1 MQKKQ
6 KSKSGDKKK
15 ADEPSM
21 TLQGLEA
28 AEINVLRQ
36 RVITEAPLR
45 GYQSKSNGT
54 LRFDRMP
61 ISTKTLQGLTEANLH
76 IATDI
81 QAAAIPH
88 ALASRDI
95 LGAAKTG
102 SGKTL
107 AFVIPI
113 MERLYCENW
122 GPEDGL
128 AAIIITPTREL
139 ALQIFDVLRTVGKR
153 HGFSAGLVTGGKK
166 EFDGEQERIISMNIL
181 VATPG
186 RLLQVSFKIISSSP
200 FVTVNIFFRKALRTN
215 KWLPGRPAS
224 DAGPR

>member
-6 KSKSGDKKK
+6 KSKSVDKNT
-15 ADEPSM
+15 AEEPSVS
-21 TLQGLEA
+21 LHDLEA
-28 AEINVLRQ
+28 AEIDILRQ
-36 RVITEAPLR
+36 RVVTEAPLR
-45 GYQSKSNGT
+45 GYQPRSNGT
-54 LRFDRMP
+54 LRFDCMP
-61 ISTKTLQGLTEANLH
+61 ISTKTLQGLIEANLH

-113 MERLYCENW
+113 MERLYCEHW

-128 AAIIITPTREL
+128 AVIIITPTREL
-139 ALQIFDVLRTVGKR
+139 ALQIFDVLRTVGKK

-166 EFDGEQERIISMNIL
+166 EFDGEQDRIISMNIL

-186 RLLQVSFKIISSSP
+186 RLLQVHFSTISVSSF
-200 FVTVNIFFRKALRTN
+200 FNENIFFRIAF
-215 KWLPGRPAS
+215 
-224 DAGPR
+224 